1 MAGNSLNI
9 VDMVKGYLT
18 GGITN
23 SLSSLLG
30 ESKEKTQ
37 SGIDAAIPG
46 VLSGFDTVASTPDG
60 AQRLASA
67 VDKGDDGILSNLSS
81 ILGSTASGDAGSGI
95 LQSVLG
101 SGALSQLAGLIG
113 KSSGLSG
120 KSTGTLLSLLAPV
133 VIGVLKKLTTSGGLD
148 AAGLSNLL
156 SGQRSNIAAAMPE
169 GMRGGK
175 REPAADTRWAPREV
189 REPAG
194 TYSTAGTERRKSSTG
209 WVLPLIAFALL
220 AGLLWRWTA
229 QRSTHAGNEA
239 ARTTEQTYRAKPG
252 TQVSLDMLKDKYQ
265 SVISAAQA
273 QGVRISSMTSENGKF
288 VITGTAPSVEA
299 ANRVWDEIKRVN
311 PGMDD
316 IVANFTVQ

>member
-23 SLSSLLG
+23 SVSSLLG

-37 SGIDAAIPG
+37 SGIDGAIPG
-46 VLSGFDTVASTPDG
+46 LLSGFDTVASTPDG

-67 VDKGDDGILSNLSS
+67 VNKGDEGILSNLSS
-81 ILGSTASGDAGSGI
+81 ILGSAASSDAGSGI
-95 LQSVLG
+95 LQSILG
-101 SGALSQLAGLIG
+101 SGALSQLTGLIG
-113 KSSGLSG
+113 NSSGLSG

-175 REPAADTRWAPREV
+175 REPAAETRWAPREV
-189 REPAG
+189 REP
-194 TYSTAGTERRKSSTG
+194 AGTERRKSSTG

-239 ARTTEQTYRAKPG
+239 TGTTEQTYRAKPG

-299 ANRVWDEIKRVN
+299 ANKVWDEIKRVN